1 MNSLEQKESLKDNEI
16 RKLKMRLDEANARI
30 ATMERLLRLGL
41 DIRLLGEGV
50 TTKAII
56 DDLLM
61 WRAETYK
68 ALPNL
73 V

>member
-1 MNSLEQKESLKDNEI
+1 MNSLEQKELLRENEI
-16 RKLKMRLDEANARI
+16 RKLNLRLDEANARI

-73 V
+73 A